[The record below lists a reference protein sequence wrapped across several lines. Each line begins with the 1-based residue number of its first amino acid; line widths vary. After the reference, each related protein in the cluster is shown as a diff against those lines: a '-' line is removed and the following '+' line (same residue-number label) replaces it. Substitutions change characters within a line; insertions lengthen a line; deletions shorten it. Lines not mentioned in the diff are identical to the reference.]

1 MLVYQLRVTC
11 KLEAC
16 GVAFQM
22 GSLAVC
28 SPVRVDGKPMER
40 SLEPATTAE
49 VSTLITSAENL
60 VVNFSDFISRP
71 WILIQIG
78 IVLALVLFSILA
90 GKFVEG
96 RFEPLI
102 RKIVGRPRLLRFLA
116 LVLRRSRWIV
126 LALSLWVSVL
136 LVRAFT
142 WPSRS
147 YLISIVASLV
157 TAWIVIAVGSRL
169 IRNRLL
175 AKTVAY
181 AAWIFVALQITGY
194 YDIVVGSLDA
204 AAVTAGNIRVS
215 LLAVVQATVML
226 GVLLCLA
233 IAAGNF
239 AEKRLNALPELTP
252 TVRVLLGK
260 LIRITLVVIAVAV
273 ALNAVGIDLTAFA
286 VFSGAL
292 GIGIGFGLQK
302 VVSNFISGII
312 ILLDRS
318 IKPGDTI
325 SLGDTFGWIRSLRAQ
340 FVSVVTRD
348 GREFLIPNEDF
359 ITQQVVN
366 WSFTDQLIRL
376 DVPFGVSYNS
386 DPHEVRRLAA
396 EAAGT
401 IERVKDHPKAV
412 CHLVAFGDSSLDFVL
427 RFWVSDPQNGLTN
440 VRGAVL
446 LACWDAFK
454 AAGIGIPFPHR
465 EIIMRTP
472 VEVTKQPEPPAA
484 PA

>member
-1 MLVYQLRVTC
+1 
-11 KLEAC
+11 
-16 GVAFQM
+16 
-22 GSLAVC
+22 
-28 SPVRVDGKPMER
+28 
-40 SLEPATTAE
+40 
-49 VSTLITSAENL
+49 
-60 VVNFSDFISRP
+60 
-71 WILIQIG
+71 
-78 IVLALVLFSILA
+78 
-90 GKFVEG
+90 
-96 RFEPLI
+96 
-102 RKIVGRPRLLRFLA
+102 
-116 LVLRRSRWIV
+116 V
-126 LALSLWVSVL
+126 LALSLWVSVAL
-136 LVRAFT
+136 LRAFT

-147 YLISIVASLV
+147 YLVSIVASLV

-181 AAWIFVALQITGY
+181 AAWIFVALKITGY
-194 YDIVVGSLDA
+194 YDIVVGGLDA
-204 AAVTAGNIRVS
+204 AAVTAGNVRVS

-239 AEKRLNALPELTP
+239 VEKRLNALPELTP

-260 LIRITLVVIAVAV
+260 LIRITLVVIAVV
-273 ALNAVGIDLTAFA
+273 ISLNAVGIDLTAFA

-325 SLGDTFGWIRSLRAQ
+325 SLGETFGWIRTLRAR

-376 DVPFGVSYNS
+376 DVPFGVSYDS
-386 DPHEVRRLAA
+386 DPHEVRKLAV
-396 EAAGT
+396 EAAAT
-401 IERVKDHPKAV
+401 VDRVKDHPKAV
-412 CHLVAFGDSSLDFVL
+412 CHLVAFGDSSLDFLL

-472 VEVTKQPEPPAA
+472 VEVAKEQEPSAA

>member
-1 MLVYQLRVTC
+1 
-11 KLEAC
+11 
-16 GVAFQM
+16 
-22 GSLAVC
+22 
-28 SPVRVDGKPMER
+28 
-40 SLEPATTAE
+40 LEPTTTAE
-49 VSTLITSAENL
+49 VSTLATSAEKFL
-60 VVNFSDFISRP
+60 VGLADFMVRP
-71 WILIQIG
+71 WTLYQIG
-78 IVLALVLFSILA
+78 IVLALVLFSVMA
-90 GKFVEG
+90 GKIAEA
-96 RFEPLI
+96 RLEPLI
-102 RKIVGRPRLLRFLA
+102 RKIAGRPRLLRFLA
-116 LVLRRSRWIV
+116 LLLRRSRWIV
-126 LALSLWVSVL
+126 LALSLWASAAL
-136 LVRAFT
+136 LRAFT

-147 YLISIVASLV
+147 YLVSIVASLV

-181 AAWIFVALQITGY
+181 AAWIFVALKITGY
-194 YDIVVGSLDA
+194 YDAVVASLDA
-204 AAVTAGNIRVS
+204 AAVTAGAIRVS
-215 LLAVVQATVML
+215 LLAVIQAAVML

-239 AEKRLNALPELTP
+239 VEKRLNALPELTP

-260 LIRITLVVIAVAV
+260 LIRISLVVIAVV
-273 ALNAVGIDLTAFA
+273 ISLNAVGIDLTAFA

-325 SLGDTFGWIRSLRAQ
+325 SLGDTFGWIRTLRAR

-376 DVPFGVSYNS
+376 DVPFGVSYDS
-386 DPHEVRRLAA
+386 DPHEVRKLAV
-396 EAAGT
+396 EAAAKVD
-401 IERVKDHPKAV
+401 RVKDHPRAV

-472 VEVTKQPEPPAA
+472 VEVARESEPPAA

>member
-1 MLVYQLRVTC
+1 
-11 KLEAC
+11 
-16 GVAFQM
+16 M
-22 GSLAVC
+22 GSLAAC
-28 SPVRVDGKPMER
+28 SAAEVDGKSMER
-40 SLEPATTAE
+40 ALEQTATAD
-49 VSTLITSAENL
+49 VSTLITSAESFL
-60 VVNFSDFISRP
+60 VGFSDFMTRP
-71 WILIQIG
+71 WTLYQVGIILTVALFS
-78 IVLALVLFSILA
+78 VLA
-90 GKFVEG
+90 GRFVEN
-96 RFEPLI
+96 RLEPLI

-116 LVLRRSRWIV
+116 LILRRSRWIV
-126 LALSLWVSVL
+126 LALGLWVSVAL
-136 LVRAFT
+136 IRTFT

-147 YLISIVASLV
+147 YLVSIVASLV

-194 YDIVVGSLDA
+194 YDIVVSGLDA
-204 AAVTAGNIRVS
+204 AAVTAGNVRVS
-215 LLAVVQATVML
+215 LLAIVQATVML

-239 AEKRLNALPELTP
+239 ADKRLNALPELTP

-260 LIRITLVVIAVAV
+260 LIRITLVVIAVVV

-312 ILLDRS
+312 ILLDKS

-325 SLGDTFGWIRSLRAQ
+325 SLGDTFGWIRSLRAR

-376 DVPFGVSYNS
+376 DVPFGVSYDS

-440 VRGAVL
+440 VRGTVL

-454 AAGIGIPFPHR
+454 QAGIGIPFPHR

-472 VEVTKQPEPPAA
+472 VEIAKDAEPPAT

>member
-1 MLVYQLRVTC
+1 
-11 KLEAC
+11 
-16 GVAFQM
+16 M
-22 GSLAVC
+22 GSLVN
-28 SPVRVDGKPMER
+28 R
-40 SLEPATTAE
+40 SLSESMEGPLEPTTTAE
-49 VSTLITSAENL
+49 VSTLITTAEKFL
-60 VVNFSDFISRP
+60 VGLADLMIRP
-71 WILIQIG
+71 WTLYQIG
-78 IVLALVLFSILA
+78 IVLALVLFSIVV
-90 GKFVEG
+90 GKFAEG
-96 RFEPLI
+96 RLEPLI

-126 LALSLWVSVL
+126 LALSLWASVAL
-136 LVRAFT
+136 IRAFT

-147 YLISIVASLV
+147 YLVSIVASLV

-194 YDIVVGSLDA
+194 YDAVVGGLDA
-204 AAVTAGNIRVS
+204 AAIMAGNMRVS
-215 LLAVVQATVML
+215 LLVIIQAAVML
-226 GVLLCLA
+226 AVLLWLA
-233 IAAGNF
+233 IAGGNF
-239 AEKRLNALPELTP
+239 TERRLNALPELTP
-252 TVRVLLGK
+252 AVRVLLGK
-260 LIRITLVVIAVAV
+260 LIRITLVIIAVVIA
-273 ALNAVGIDLTAFA
+273 LGAVGIDLTVFA

-325 SLGDTFGWIRSLRAQ
+325 SLGDTFGWIRSLRAR

-376 DVPFGVSYNS
+376 DVPFGVSYDS
-386 DPHEVRRLAA
+386 DPHEVRALAA

-401 IERVKDHPKAV
+401 IDRVKDHPKAV

-446 LACWDAFK
+446 LSCWDAFK
-454 AAGIGIPFPHR
+454 KAGIGIPFPHR

-472 VEVTKQPEPPAA
+472 VETAKEAEPPAA

>member
-1 MLVYQLRVTC
+1 
-11 KLEAC
+11 
-16 GVAFQM
+16 
-22 GSLAVC
+22 
-28 SPVRVDGKPMER
+28 MER
-40 SLEPATTAE
+40 ALEQTTTAD
-49 VSTLITSAENL
+49 VSTLIATAENL
-60 VVNFSDFISRP
+60 LVGLSDFMIRP
-71 WILIQIG
+71 WTLYQIG
-78 IVLALVLFSILA
+78 IVLVLVLFSVLA
-90 GKFVEG
+90 GKFVEN
-96 RFEPLI
+96 RLEPLI

-116 LVLRRSRWIV
+116 LILRRSRWIV
-126 LALSLWVSVL
+126 LALSLWVAVAL
-136 LVRAFT
+136 LRTVT

-147 YLISIVASLV
+147 YLISILASLV

-181 AAWIFVALQITGY
+181 AAWIFVALKVTGY
-194 YDIVVGSLDA
+194 YDAVVGGLDA
-204 AAVTAGNIRVS
+204 AAVSAGNMRVS
-215 LLAVVQATVML
+215 LLVIVQAAVML
-226 GVLLCLA
+226 AVLLW
-233 IAAGNF
+233 IAVAGGNF
-239 AEKRLNALPELTP
+239 AERRLNALPELTP
-252 TVRVLLGK
+252 AIRVLLGK
-260 LIRITLVVIAVAV
+260 LIRITLVIIAVVIA
-273 ALNAVGIDLTAFA
+273 LSAVGIDLTVFA

-312 ILLDRS
+312 ILLDKS

-325 SLGDTFGWIRSLRAQ
+325 SLGDTFGWIRSLRAR

-386 DPHEVRRLAA
+386 DPHEVRRLAV
-396 EAAGT
+396 EAAAT
-401 IERVKDHPKAV
+401 VDRVKDHPKAV
-412 CHLVAFGDSSLDFVL
+412 CHLVAFGDSSLDFLL

-446 LACWDAFK
+446 LACWDALK
-454 AAGIGIPFPHR
+454 QAGIGIPFPHR

-472 VEVTKQPEPPAA
+472 VEIVPEAEPPA